1 MKTQTNRLTF
11 FAVFFLGA
19 AVLFAQRKPQE
30 IVLQSKADTTLID
43 QPFVLKRAQ
52 LKPQKNLLPA
62 LCDNKGKW
70 IPSQVDDLD
79 RDGRWDELAF
89 LCTLAK
95 GEKKTLT
102 IKWVSEANYPSF
114 TRRANVRY
122 GKLTASGVVTELKM
136 DSHGKENL
144 SRGGGSVPY
153 PYQMDGVAWEND
165 RMGFRHYFDGRNC
178 RDVYGK
184 KTTEMVLDKVGIKPD
199 GYPGDTYHVMA
210 DWGRDILSVGKSFGM
225 GGLALLKNEKL
236 IRLGVTV
243 DKTTDN
249 VDSTRYTLIN
259 KGVVRALFRL
269 DFFGWDVDG
278 EKIDL
283 SQVVTI
289 WGGSYGYE
297 NRVIAKKLPKGSSL
311 VTGIVRNNNNQP
323 LQSELFYGNRLML
336 THDKQT
342 YNKEFT
348 LGLGLIVPA
357 SCFGKSFDTPDQGD
371 GILYTWC
378 AQLQPDKKGETTFSV
393 LAAWEMQ
400 NPAFLNRDFFVK
412 TLKYEALKRSNTVTV
427 TLK

>member
-1 MKTQTNRLTF
+1 MAALL
-11 FAVFFLGA
+11 LGA
-19 AVLFAQRKPQE
+19 ASLFAQRKPQVV
-30 IVLQSKADTTLID
+30 VLQSKADTALID
-43 QPFVLKRAQ
+43 QPFVLKRAA
-52 LKPQKNLLPA
+52 LKPANNLLPA
-62 LCDNKGKW
+62 LCDSKGRW
-70 IPSQVDDLD
+70 VPSQVDDLD
-79 RDGRWDELAF
+79 QDGRWDELAF

-95 GEKKTLT
+95 GEKKSLT
-102 IKWVSEANYPSF
+102 IKWVSAEKYPCF
-114 TRRANVRY
+114 TGRANVRY
-122 GKLTASGVVTELKM
+122 GKLQPSGQIAELKT
-136 DSHGKENL
+136 DVHGKENL
-144 SRGGGSVPY
+144 ARGGGPVPY
-153 PYQMDGVAWEND
+153 PYQMDGIAWEND

-199 GYPGDTYHVMA
+199 GKPGDTYHVMA
-210 DWGRDILSVGKSFGM
+210 DWGRDILSVGRSFGM
-225 GGLALLKNEKL
+225 GGLALLKNDKL

-243 DKTTDN
+243 DQTTDN

-269 DFFGWDVDG
+269 NFYGWDVEG

-283 SQVVTI
+283 TQIVTI

-297 NRVIAKKLPKGSSL
+297 NRVIAAKLPKGSSL

-323 LQSELFYGNRLML
+323 LQSEQFYGSRVMI

-348 LGLGLIVPA
+348 LGLGLIVPT
-357 SCFGKSFDTPDQGD
+357 SSFEKSFDTPDQGE

-378 AQLQPDKKGETTFSV
+378 AQLRRDAKGEANYSV

-400 NPAFLNRDFFVK
+400 NPAFLNRAFFVK
-412 TLKYEALKRSNTVTV
+412 TLKYEALKRSNPVQLL
-427 TLK
+427 LK